1 MKKSK
6 IAWITDTTSSLTEE
20 FVKQYNIHVVPL
32 SVVIN
37 DVPYKE
43 TIEITE
49 KEIYERMYHEVDATF
64 KTSLPSLGDFVD
76 LYEKLKEEYEFGI
89 AIHASSKLTGTYNTS
104 VMAAEMVG
112 FKLYHLDSMTGSYP
126 LSFLIHRAVE
136 LVEQGVDIEEVM
148 SRLKELTHH
157 TRILLIPANL
167 NQLHKSG
174 RVSGSQKL
182 MASLFQIKPILAIE
196 NGKAIIKEKVRSQ
209 KRAMSYILNVLKEE
223 CQTKNIKKVTVLHAN
238 DDEKASELELLV
250 KEAIPDMITDRLML
264 ISVAGVHTG
273 AKTVGLSWVCE

>member
-20 FVKQYNIHVVPL
+20 FIKQHDIHVVPL
-32 SVVIN
+32 SIVIN
-37 DVPYKE
+37 DIPFKE
-43 TIEITE
+43 KIEITE
-49 KEIYERMYHEVDATF
+49 KELYERMYQEEDTTF
-64 KTSLPSLGDFVD
+64 KTSLPSLGEFVT
-76 LYEKLKEEYEFGI
+76 LYEKLKEEYEFGV

-112 FKLYHLDSMTGSYP
+112 FKLYHLDSQTGSYP
-126 LSFLIHRAVE
+126 LSFLIHRAVH
-136 LVEQGVDIEEVM
+136 LFEQGEDIESIM
-148 SRLKELTHH
+148 SHLSELTNN
-157 TRILLIPANL
+157 TRIFLMPANL

-182 MASLFQIKPILAIE
+182 MASLFQIKPILSIE
-196 NGKAIIKEKVRSQ
+196 NGQAVIRDKVRSK
-209 KRAMSYILNVLKEE
+209 KRALAYMIDILKEE
-223 CQTKNIKKVTVLHAN
+223 FQTKTIKKVTVLHAD
-238 DDEKASELELLV
+238 DDEKASELESLV
-250 KEAIPDMITDRLML
+250 KEALPEMITDRLML